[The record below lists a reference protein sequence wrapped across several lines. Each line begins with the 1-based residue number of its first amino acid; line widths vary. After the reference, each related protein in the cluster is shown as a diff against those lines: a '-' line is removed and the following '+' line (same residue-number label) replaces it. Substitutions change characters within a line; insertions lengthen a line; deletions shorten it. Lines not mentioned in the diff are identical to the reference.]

1 MKAMVIY
8 NPRSGK
14 KQAPRIGAIAA
25 RMEKALN
32 IQLDVRAI
40 EGPGHGT
47 ELAKEAVAN
56 GYDRVISVGG
66 DGTNNAIAQG
76 LLGSQVPMGIVA
88 MGSGN
93 GYARS
98 IGLPLEPEAALR
110 HALTAPARAMDVC
123 YLNDHLFL
131 GTAGIGFDARVADRF
146 DRSSTRGMFTYARI
160 IVQEIFG
167 APPMPVEVLS
177 AGRTLRENVLMLVFC
192 NTREFGNGADIS
204 PGSRPDDGLAELRV
218 VRKPPFVPL
227 IKAFY
232 DIYTHRADRNPYLTN
247 IQATEATVRQGGTMA
262 HLDGE
267 PLEVGHEV
275 RFRLEPAAL
284 MVVAPRSSAR

>member
-1 MKAMVIY
+1 V
-8 NPRSGK
+8 
-14 KQAPRIGAIAA
+14 
-25 RMEKALN
+25 
-32 IQLDVRAI
+32 
-40 EGPGHGT
+40 
-47 ELAKEAVAN
+47 LAKEAVSS

-76 LLGSQVPMGIVA
+76 LLGSMVPMGIVA

-98 IGLPLEPEAALR
+98 IGLPLDPQKALH
-110 HALTAPARAMDVC
+110 HALTAPARAMDIC

-146 DRSSTRGMFTYARI
+146 DRSGTRGMFTYARI

-167 APPMPVEVLS
+167 APPMPVELQVD
-177 AGRTLRENVLMLVFC
+177 GKTIKENVLMLVFC

-204 PGSRPDDGLAELRV
+204 PSSKPDDGFAELRL
-218 VRKPPFVPL
+218 VRKPPFLPL

-232 DIYTHRADRNPYLTN
+232 DIYTHRADGNPYLTN
-247 IQATEATVRQGGTMA
+247 IPATQATVKQGGTMA

-275 RFRLEPAAL
+275 RFRLEAAKL
-284 MVVAPRSSAR
+284 LVVA

>member
-14 KQAPRIGAIAA
+14 KQAPRITAIADRLMKTMNA
-25 RMEKALN
+25 
-32 IQLDVRAI
+32 QLDLRAI

-47 ELAKEAVAN
+47 ELAREAVN
-56 GYDRVISVGG
+56 QGYDRVISVGG

-76 LLGSQVPMGIVA
+76 LLGSKAPLGIVA

-98 IGLPLEPEAALR
+98 IGLPLDPQKALH

-167 APPMPVEVLS
+167 APPMPVELQVNGKTIKES
-177 AGRTLRENVLMLVFC
+177 VLMLVFC

-204 PGSRPDDGLAELRV
+204 PGSKPDDGIAELRL
-218 VRKPPFVPL
+218 VRKPPLLPL

-232 DIYTHRADRNPYLTN
+232 DIYTHRADGNPYLTN
-247 IQATEATVRQGGTMA
+247 IPATAATVRQGGTMA

-267 PLEVGHEV
+267 PLEVGHDV
-275 RFRLEPAAL
+275 RFRLEAARL
-284 MVVAPRSSAR
+284 LVVA

>member
-14 KQAPRIGAIAA
+14 KQAPRITAIAA

-32 IQLDVRAI
+32 VQLDLRAI
-40 EGPGHGT
+40 DGPGHGT
-47 ELAKEAVAN
+47 VLAKEAVSS

-76 LLGSQVPMGIVA
+76 LLGSMVPMGIVA

-98 IGLPLEPEAALR
+98 IGLPLDPQKALH
-110 HALTAPARAMDVC
+110 HALTAPARAMDIC

-146 DRSSTRGMFTYARI
+146 DRSGTRGMFTYARI
-160 IVQEIFG
+160 IVRRPCRLNSRWMERR
-167 APPMPVEVLS
+167 S
-177 AGRTLRENVLMLVFC
+177 RRTC
-192 NTREFGNGADIS
+192 
-204 PGSRPDDGLAELRV
+204 
-218 VRKPPFVPL
+218 
-227 IKAFY
+227 
-232 DIYTHRADRNPYLTN
+232 
-247 IQATEATVRQGGTMA
+247 
-262 HLDGE
+262 
-267 PLEVGHEV
+267 
-275 RFRLEPAAL
+275 
-284 MVVAPRSSAR
+284 

>member
-1 MKAMVIY
+1 MRAMVIY

-14 KQAPRIGAIAA
+14 RQAPRITTIAT
-25 RMEKALN
+25 AL
-32 IQLDVRAI
+32 QAELGWTLDLREI

-47 ELAKEAVAN
+47 ILAREAAEQ

-76 LLGSQVPMGIVA
+76 LLGTNVPMGIVA

-98 IGLPLEPEAALR
+98 IGLPLEPAAALR
-110 HALTAPARAMDVC
+110 HALTGRARSMDVC
-123 YLNDHLFL
+123 YLNDQFFL
-131 GTAGIGFDARVADRF
+131 GTAGIGFDARVAHKF
-146 DRSSTRGMFTYARI
+146 DKSSTRGMFTYARI
-160 IVQEIFG
+160 IVQDILWSP
-167 APPMPVEVLS
+167 AMPVEIRLNGTVMN
-177 AGRTLRENVLMLVFC
+177 EQVLMLVFC

-218 VRKPPFVPL
+218 VRKPPFL
-227 IKAFY
+227 RLFKAFY
-232 DIYTHRADRNPYLTN
+232 DIYTHRADRNPYLKNVTTTAALVN
-247 IQATEATVRQGGTMA
+247 QGGTLA

-267 PLEVGHEV
+267 PVEVGHEV
-275 RFRLEPAAL
+275 RFRLEAAKL
-284 MVVAPRSSAR
+284 LVVG

>member
-14 KQAPRIGAIAA
+14 KQAPRITAIAA

-32 IQLDVRAI
+32 VQLDLRAI
-40 EGPGHGT
+40 DGPGHGT
-47 ELAKEAVAN
+47 VLAKEAVSS

-76 LLGSQVPMGIVA
+76 LLGSMVPMGIVA

-98 IGLPLEPEAALR
+98 IGLPLDPQKALH
-110 HALTAPARAMDVC
+110 HALTAPARAMDIC

-131 GTAGIGFDARVADRF
+131 GTAGIGFDARVAHRF
-146 DRSSTRGMFTYARI
+146 DKSKGRGMFGYAKI
-160 IVQEIFG
+160 IVQEILG
-167 APPMPVEVLS
+167 AAPMPVRVTIDGTTTEHQ
-177 AGRTLRENVLMLVFC
+177 VLMLVFC

-204 PGSRPDDGLAELRV
+204 PSSKPDDGFAELRL
-218 VRKPPFVPL
+218 VRKPPFLPL

-232 DIYTHRADRNPYLTN
+232 DIYTHRADGNPYLTN
-247 IQATEATVRQGGTMA
+247 IPATQATVKQGGTMA

-275 RFRLEPAAL
+275 RFRLEAAKL
-284 MVVAPRSSAR
+284 LVVA

>member
-1 MKAMVIY
+1 MRAMVIF

-14 KQAPRIGAIAA
+14 KRAPRIKAIAEPF
-25 RMEKALN
+25 MHN
-32 IQLDVRAI
+32 PGMQLDLHEI

-47 ELAKEAVAN
+47 VLAREAVSK

-76 LLGSQVPMGIVA
+76 LVGTSTPMGIVA

-98 IGLPLEPEAALR
+98 IGLPLNPEQALH
-110 HALTAPARAMDVC
+110 HALTAVPHAMDVC

-131 GTAGIGFDARVADRF
+131 GTAGIGFDARVAHRF
-146 DRSSTRGMFTYARI
+146 DKSKIRGMFGYARI
-160 IVQEIFG
+160 TVQEIFG
-167 APPMPVEVLS
+167 APPMAVRVS
-177 AGRTLRENVLMLVFC
+177 VDGRTIEQDVLMLVFC

-204 PGSRPDDGLAELRV
+204 PGSKPDDGMAELRL
-218 VRKPPFVPL
+218 VRKPPFFQL

-232 DIYTHRADRNPYLTN
+232 DVYTHRADSNPN
-247 IQATEATVRQGGTMA
+247 ILNVLATSATVKQGGTLA

-267 PLEVGHEV
+267 PMEVGHEV
-275 RFRLEPAAL
+275 RFRLAPGVL
-284 MVVAPRSSAR
+284 WVAR